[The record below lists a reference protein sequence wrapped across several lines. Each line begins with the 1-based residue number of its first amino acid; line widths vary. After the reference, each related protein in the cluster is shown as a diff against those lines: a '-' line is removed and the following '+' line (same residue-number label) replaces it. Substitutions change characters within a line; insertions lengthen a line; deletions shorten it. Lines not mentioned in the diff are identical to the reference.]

1 MKRGILAG
9 LLVVLAGALT
19 VALARQPDRASE
31 PPGPETRRAA
41 TAVARPA
48 KPDIYY
54 IVLDRYGGWRTLK
67 KDFGFDNRPFLR
79 FLRKKGFFVA
89 DDGRT
94 NYPRTA
100 QAVAATLDMRFLDY
114 LASRSEDPLNY
125 GAVYKTL
132 KKPRVARFL
141 KSRGYRYIKLGSWWK
156 ATSSDPYADKNF
168 KYDRPDT
175 VNAYAADHGL
185 DNRERFRM
193 GEYLH
198 RYWQYRQLREVIPKM
213 EGPKFVWV
221 HILCPHEPWVS
232 AADGRFMS
240 NNPVARGFFDRA
252 RPLHRST
259 KKNFVEQ
266 VRWTNGKL
274 KKLVNKL
281 LRGPVA
287 ERPVIVIQADEG
299 PYTGLVPGTATKVS
313 IKKLK
318 QKMFVMNAFYL
329 PGVTKPPLY
338 PSFSSVNTFR
348 VIFNQYFG
356 TGYALLPDRSFVFIY
371 KDLYKFLDV
380 TELVTE

>member
-1 MKRGILAG
+1 VKRGILAG

-19 VALARQPDRASE
+19 VALAQQPDEASE
-31 PPGPETRRAA
+31 PPGPETPKPV
-41 TAVARPA
+41 TTVARPA

-54 IVLDRYGGWRTLK
+54 IVLDRYGGWKTLK
-67 KDFGFDNRPFLR
+67 RDFDFDNRPFLR
-79 FLRKKGFFVA
+79 FLRSKGFFVA
-89 DDGRT
+89 DEGRT

-100 QAVAATLDMRFLDY
+100 QAVAATLDMRYLDY
-114 LASRSEDPLNY
+114 LEGRSGPLDY
-125 GAVYKTL
+125 GPVYDTL

-141 KSRGYRYIKLGSWWK
+141 KKRDYRYIKLGSWWK

-168 KYDRPDT
+168 KYQRPEK
-175 VNAYAADHGL
+175 VNLYAEQNGL
-185 DNRERFRM
+185 SRRERFRI

-221 HILCPHEPWVS
+221 HILCPHEPWVN
-232 AADGRFMS
+232 ARDGRFMS
-240 NNPVARGFFDRA
+240 NNPVARRFFDRA
-252 RPLHRST
+252 RPLHRGI

-266 VRWTNGKL
+266 VRWTNAQL

-281 LRGPVA
+281 LRGPEA

-299 PYTGLVPGTATKVS
+299 PYTGLVPENATKVS

-329 PGVTKPPLY
+329 PGVPKPPLY

-356 TGYALLPDRSFVFIY
+356 TTYPLLPDRSFVFIY
-371 KDLYKFLDV
+371 RNLYKFLDV

>member
-19 VALARQPDRASE
+19 VALAQQPDQATE
-31 PPGPETRRAA
+31 PPGSVTRKSA

-54 IVLDRYGGWRTLK
+54 ILLDRYGGWRTLK
-67 KDFGFDNRPFLR
+67 RDFDFDNRPFLR
-79 FLRKKGFFVA
+79 FLRSKGFFVA
-89 DDGRT
+89 DEGRT

-100 QAVAATLDMRFLDY
+100 QAVASTLDMRFLDY
-114 LASRSEDPLNY
+114 LAGRSGPLDY
-125 GAVYKTL
+125 EAVYDTL

-168 KYDRPDT
+168 KYTRPEK
-175 VNAYAADHGL
+175 VNAYAAEHGL
-185 DNRERFRM
+185 SRRERFRM

-198 RYWQYRQLREVIPKM
+198 RYWQYRQVREVIPKM
-213 EGPKFVWV
+213 DGPKFVWV
-221 HILCPHEPWVS
+221 HILCPHEPWVN
-232 AADGRFMS
+232 ARDGRFMS
-240 NNPVARGFFDRA
+240 NDPVARRFFDRA
-252 RPLHRST
+252 RPLPRGI
-259 KKNFVEQ
+259 KKNLVEQ
-266 VRWTNGKL
+266 VRWTNAQL
-274 KKLVNKL
+274 KKVVNRL
-281 LRGPVA
+281 LRGPQA
-287 ERPVIVIQADEG
+287 ERPVIVIQSDEG
-299 PYTGLVPGTATKVS
+299 PYTGLVPENATKVS

-329 PGVTKPPLY
+329 PGVPKPPLY

-356 TGYALLPDRSFVFIY
+356 TDYPLLPDRSFVFIY
-371 KDLYKFLDV
+371 RNLYKFLDV

>member
-1 MKRGILAG
+1 VKRGILTG
-9 LLVVLAGALT
+9 LLVILASSLT
-19 VALARQPDRASE
+19 IALAQQPDQASE
-31 PPGPETRRAA
+31 PPGSETRKPV

-54 IVLDRYGGWRTLK
+54 IVLDRYGGPRTLK
-67 KDFGFDNRPFLR
+67 RDFNFDNRPFLNL
-79 FLRKKGFFVA
+79 LRRKGFFVA
-89 DDGRT
+89 DQSRT

-100 QAVAATLDMRFLDY
+100 QAMAATLDMRFLDY
-114 LASRSEDPLNY
+114 LAGRSDPLNY
-125 GAVYKTL
+125 GAVYQTL
-132 KKPRVARFL
+132 KGPRVARFL
-141 KSRGYRYIKLGSWWK
+141 KTRGYRYIKLGSWWK
-156 ATSSDPYADKNF
+156 ATSSDPYADENF
-168 KYDRPDT
+168 KYDRPDK
-175 VNAYAADHGL
+175 VNLYAEQNGL
-185 DNRERFRM
+185 TNRERFRM

-198 RYWQYRQLREVIPKM
+198 RYWQYRQLREVIPKI

-221 HILCPHEPWVS
+221 HILCPHEPWVNAS
-232 AADGRFMS
+232 DGRYMS
-240 NNPVARGFFDRA
+240 DDPVARRFFDRA
-252 RPLHRST
+252 RPLHGST

-266 VRWTNGKL
+266 VKWTNAQL

-281 LRGPVA
+281 LRGPQT

-299 PYTGLVPGTATKVS
+299 PFTGLVPENATKVS

-329 PGVTKPPLY
+329 PGVPNPPLY

-356 TGYALLPDRSFVFIY
+356 TDHPMLPDRSFVFIY
-371 KDLYKFLDV
+371 KNLYKFLDV